1 MKKKITL
8 LLSCATIMLSS
19 LNVFSAVGLI
29 IDNKTYVPVRG
40 VFEELGFNVTY
51 DKENATAIISDSN
64 FTIKIPKDKNYFLV
78 NSDSIKPDS
87 PQKIVNGNMYLPL
100 RAIADSIGADT
111 SWNSETKIAH
121 VSYKGKTSYISTKTT
136 TSTKPTT
143 SSPSIIKP
151 LTTNNGTTMYS
162 LTASEQ
168 KKIIAFAEQNI
179 KDGNPGLSI
188 LGQRLKYPHSAT
200 CTDGKVN
207 YVFSSTKDFGSE
219 YNCKY
224 FANVY
229 GYVTAQLPTGLRKE
243 TKYTAS
249 VYFNITNNKVTDLTL
264 NYVSFSE

>member
-19 LNVFSAVGLI
+19 LNVFGAVGLI

-121 VSYKGKTSYISTKTT
+121 VSYKGKDSYISTKTT

-151 LTTNNGTTMYS
+151 LTSDSTVYS
-162 LTASEQ
+162 LDESEQ
-168 KKIIAFAEQNI
+168 KKIIAFVEQNI
-179 KDGNPGLSI
+179 KDGNPGLGI

-200 CTDGKVN
+200 FTDSEIK
-207 YVFSSTKDFGSE
+207 YVRPSTGDYDSQFGCD
-219 YNCKY
+219 YY
-224 FANVY
+224 TIFD

-243 TKYTAS
+243 TQYNAC
-249 VYFNITNNKVTDLTL
+249 VYFNISNNEVTNLTL
-264 NYVSFSE
+264 DYVYFSK